1 MWDLIPLE
9 DNTTVHSTENTINA
23 ASESSTTAAPELI
36 DTPIVSESVVSDFA
50 KSIEAAS
57 EQHSENQQPELLV
70 YTRRPR
76 TDNLASEP
84 KETGELD
91 AAILEVS
98 IPRFHTDLDIPV
110 AIRKG
115 V

>member
-1 MWDLIPLE
+1 MWDLIALE

-23 ASESSTTAAPELI
+23 ASESSTTAAPEPI
-36 DTPIVSESVVSDFA
+36 DTPTISESVAFDSVQ
-50 KSIEAAS
+50 SIEATS

-76 TDNLASEP
+76 NDNLASEP

-98 IPRFHTDLDIPV
+98 IPRFHTDLDILV